1 MYAVRTCA
9 KYIVNLYR
17 LILDIVAPPFC
28 ARCHIWLL
36 QEKVFCDACIVS
48 IKPIVSKSISVTSRY
63 DVPVVAISGYI
74 DPLKS
79 LILAKNSVN
88 PVASRQLGALMW
100 DHTTFKHMPCD
111 VLVPVPLHWT
121 RYAWRGYN
129 QAHEIAQELG
139 ARSGKPVI
147 NVVRRVQKTAYQS
160 LVPFASRHE
169 NVKDVFALTV
179 TDRDS
184 YRGKHLVIV
193 DDLMTSG
200 ATISMVAKQLSLL
213 HPASISAVVACRVT

>member
-1 MYAVRTCA
+1 MHVARACA
-9 KYIVNLYR
+9 KYILNLYNSV
-17 LILDIVAPPFC
+17 LYIVAPPFC
-28 ARCHIWLL
+28 ARCHTWLS
-36 QEKVFCDACIVS
+36 QERVFCDTCIVS
-48 IKPIVSKSISVTSRY
+48 IKPIVSKSIAITSRY
-63 DVPVVAISGYI
+63 DVSVVAVSAYV

-88 PVASRQLGALMW
+88 PVASRQLGALIW
-100 DHTTFKHMPCD
+100 DHTTFRHMPCD

-129 QAHEIAQELG
+129 QAHEMAQELG
-139 ARSGKPVI
+139 TRSGKPVI
-147 NVVRRVQKTAYQS
+147 TMVRRVQKTSYQS

-169 NVKDVFALTV
+169 NVKDVFALAT
-179 TDRDS
+179 TDLNA

-213 HPASISAVVACRVT
+213 NPASIRAVVACRVT